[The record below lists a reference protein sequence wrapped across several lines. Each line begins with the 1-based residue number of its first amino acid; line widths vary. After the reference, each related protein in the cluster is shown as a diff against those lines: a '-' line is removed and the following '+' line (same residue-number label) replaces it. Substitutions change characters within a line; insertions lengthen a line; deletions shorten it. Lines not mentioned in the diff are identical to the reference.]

1 MNPQAAIREPD
12 LAPEVA
18 ARTKGLRAGWT
29 TGTCASAATKAAA
42 LGLVSG
48 AAPPDVEVGLP
59 SGRRVRFPVESEAP
73 NRCVVV
79 KDAGDDPDCT
89 DGARVTA
96 AVEWSTAGARV
107 TELRAGPGVGTITK
121 PGLGL
126 PVGAPAINPV
136 PRRMIVAALGEATD
150 RPAVVTIA
158 VPGGEAMAEKT
169 TNERLGIV
177 GGISILGT
185 TGIVRPFS
193 TAAYRAS
200 VVQQIDVAAAQ
211 GERTVLLATG
221 SRSERAAIRLHPELD
236 EVCCVEVGDFTGI
249 ALRRAAA
256 AGIERVVFVGMAG
269 KITKLAA
276 GVMMTHFHRSKVDG
290 EVLAAAAQAAGAPA
304 AVVDAATETETARH
318 FFEVC
323 VARGTLEP
331 LQLLCAQAA
340 AACRRHVDGALEI
353 EVVMVDFEGEAVVA
367 RG

>member
-1 MNPQAAIREPD
+1 VSPHAATREPD

-29 TGTCASAATKAAA
+29 TGTCASAATKAGAV
-42 LGLVSG
+42 GLLTG
-48 AAPPDVEVGLP
+48 TAPRDVEVGLP
-59 SGRRVRFPVESEAP
+59 SGRRVRFAVESETP
-73 NRCVVV
+73 NRCLVV

-96 AVEWSTAGARV
+96 EVEWPSAGVRV

-136 PRRMIVAALGEATD
+136 PEQMIRAALGEATGE
-150 RPAVVTIA
+150 PVVVTIS
-158 VPGGEAMAEKT
+158 VPGGEAMAAKT
-169 TNERLGIV
+169 TNARLGIV

-221 SRSERAAIRLHPELD
+221 SRSERAAARLHPELD
-236 EVCCVEVGDFTGI
+236 DVCCVEVGDFTGI
-249 ALRRAAA
+249 ALRRAAG
-256 AGIERVVFVGMAG
+256 AGVERIVFVGMAG
-269 KITKLAA
+269 KIAKLAA
-276 GVMMTHFHRSKVDG
+276 GVMMTHFHRSRVDG
-290 EVLAAAAQAAGAPA
+290 EVLAAAARTAGAPA
-304 AVVDAATETETARH
+304 VVVDAATETETARH

-323 VARGTLEP
+323 VAHDAHEP
-331 LQLLCAQAA
+331 LRVLCEQAA

-353 EVVMVDFEGEAVVA
+353 EVVMVDFDGEAVVA
-367 RG
+367 RA